1 MSTSLSRKS
10 ASESLEALQRGNF
23 RFRNG
28 LRSIDALLS
37 SRNLRDFAENGQRPF
52 SIVVTCSDSRIPT
65 ELIFDQGVGD
75 LFVIRIA
82 GNVIPPSALASIEYA
97 MLNFDSALCVVMGH
111 TKCGAIR
118 AAYDRKI
125 GAVSDEDLSPNLVD
139 LLDRISPAFL
149 EFAPLR
155 EASPEKLERALAVAA
170 RENVRRALDRAL
182 RESEAI
188 RARVAEGKFAMI
200 GAIYDVHDG
209 SVVFDEKE
217 SPQSVRRDRPE
228 EFAALSFGGVR

>member
-10 ASESLEALQRGNF
+10 ASEALEALQRGNF

-52 SIVVTCSDSRIPT
+52 AIVVTCSDSRIPT

-118 AAYDRKI
+118 AAYDRKV
-125 GAVSDEDLSPNLVD
+125 GAVADRDLSPNLVD
-139 LLDRISPAFL
+139 LLDRIAPAFL
-149 EFAPLR
+149 EFVPFGDSTPAD
-155 EASPEKLERALAVAA
+155 LERALVAA
-170 RENVRRALDRAL
+170 TRDNVRRALDRAV

-188 RARVAEGKFAMI
+188 RRRIAEGRFAMI

-209 SVVFDEKE
+209 TVDFDETE
-217 SPQSVRRDRPE
+217 RPAPARRGRTE
-228 EFAALSFGGVR
+228 ELAALSFGGAR

>member
-1 MSTSLSRKS
+1 MPTSLSRKS
-10 ASESLEALQRGNF
+10 ASEALEALQHGNF

-52 SIVVTCSDSRIPT
+52 AIVVTCSDSRIPT

-111 TKCGAIR
+111 TKCGAVR
-118 AAYDRKI
+118 AAYDRKT
-125 GAVSDEDLSPNLVD
+125 GALPEAALSPNLVD

-149 EFAPLR
+149 EFSPLR
-155 EASPEKLERALAVAA
+155 EASPLEIDRVLATAT
-170 RENVRRALDRAL
+170 RDNVRRALDRAI

-188 RARVAEGKFAMI
+188 RRRVAEGKFAMI

-209 SVVFDEKE
+209 SVTFD
-217 SPQSVRRDRPE
+217 SADRSMTARRGRADDLAVLAP
-228 EFAALSFGGVR
+228 GGAV